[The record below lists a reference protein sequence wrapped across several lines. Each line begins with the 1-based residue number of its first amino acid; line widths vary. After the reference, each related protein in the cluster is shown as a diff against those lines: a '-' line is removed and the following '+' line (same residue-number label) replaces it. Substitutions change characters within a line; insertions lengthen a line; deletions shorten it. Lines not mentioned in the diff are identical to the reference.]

1 MTAQAPIS
9 FFDTSDTSL
18 PRAKDPF
25 LSAATQSDPDV
36 QRAEGFA
43 VIWRNAQRARS
54 ELLGVWFRAS
64 LWKLSHA
71 VRSPPLPSAEGGGNP
86 RKPTDRLGDGQDEAM

>member
-1 MTAQAPIS
+1 MMTAQAPIS
-9 FFDTSDTSL
+9 FFDTSDTSF
-18 PRAKDPF
+18 PRANDPF
-25 LSAATQSDPDV
+25 LPAAALSDLNV

-54 ELLGVWFRAS
+54 ELLGVWFRAL

-71 VRSPPLPSAEGGGNP
+71 VRFKLGTPRLPSAKRGGIHAS
-86 RKPTDRLGDGQDEAM
+86 RLTD